1 MPTTSPNDSIDGLT
15 AGAGDILVVDDNPAN
30 LIAIEA
36 ALGDLAGSLV
46 KVRAGEEALRAL
58 LRQDF
63 ALILLDVQMPTMDG
77 FETARLVRTRGR
89 SKHTPIIFITAYGQ
103 DQEGVLRGY
112 ELGAVDFLFKPIV
125 PEVLRAKVTVFV
137 ELRRRT
143 AEVTRQAELLR
154 EHERREHE
162 RQLGAERQR
171 WEAELLRRENREL
184 EDADRRKNE
193 FLAMLAH
200 ELRTPLSPVVMGLDI
215 LRGLPPGDPGA
226 PVVIDAM
233 ERQLHHLTR
242 LVDDLLEVAR
252 ITRGSIEL
260 RRRAMPVQD
269 AVQQAVAMCQVD
281 MARRN
286 HTLTVELPE
295 VPVWVEVDPV
305 RLTQV
310 VCNLLTNAARYTDPG
325 GDIRVA
331 CRRDGEQVYLEVR
344 DNGRGIA
351 PDALEKIFDMFV
363 QGEGSG
369 GLGLGLALVRR
380 LVEMHGGRVSAS
392 SGGAGRGSE
401 FLIRLPVA
409 AAPVDGIAVDSAPLA
424 TPPAPVA
431 VSRRIVI
438 VEDHEDIRELLAEA
452 LRRRGHNVMTTTHG
466 EEGARAIAA
475 ERPEV
480 ALIDIGLPDIDG
492 LEVARRARAA
502 VGDSTRLVAMTG
514 FGQASVKQR
523 ALAAGFDEFLV
534 KPIQVGTI
542 ERLLAGPS
550 ASSASTSASS
560 SSLPGLAAVAASR
573 PRSGSQPPSASRARV
588 LVVEDDEDTS
598 SVLCA
603 ALARDGYDVEV
614 AHDGEQAVDRARSWQ
629 PAVVLCDL
637 TLPGGLGGLEVARAL
652 RADARTQAARLVAVT
667 GHSRAEDRRAATDAG
682 FDDYLTKPL
691 TLAAVKAAVAR
702 SLAQGD
708 ATAVAET

>member
-15 AGAGDILVVDDNPAN
+15 ASAGDILVVDDNPAN

-63 ALILLDVQMPTMDG
+63 ALILLDVQMPNMDG

-103 DQEGVLRGY
+103 DQEGILRGY

-125 PEVLRAKVTVFV
+125 PEVLRAKVNVFV
-137 ELRRRT
+137 ELRRR
-143 AEVTRQAELLR
+143 AHEVTRQAELLR

-215 LRGLPPGDPGA
+215 LRGLPPDDPGA

-269 AVQQAVAMCQVD
+269 AIQQAVAMCRVD
-281 MARRN
+281 MERRD
-286 HTLTVELPE
+286 HVLTVDVPPE
-295 VPVWVEVDPV
+295 PVWVEVDPV

-325 GDIRVA
+325 GDIRIT
-331 CRRDGEQVYLEVR
+331 CHRDGDQVKLEVR

-380 LVEMHGGRVSAS
+380 LVEMHGGRVKAAS
-392 SGGAGRGSE
+392 DGPGRGSE
-401 FLIRLPVA
+401 FTIRIPLAP
-409 AAPVDGIAVDSAPLA
+409 APVGTVTVEDSAPV
-424 TPPAPVA
+424 PAPSAPVT
-431 VSRRIVI
+431 VSRRVVI

-452 LRRRGHNVMTTTHG
+452 LRRRGHDVLTTTHG
-466 EEGARAIAA
+466 EEGARAIAT

-502 VGDSTRLVAMTG
+502 VGESTRLVAMTG

-542 ERLLAGPS
+542 ERLLGGG
-550 ASSASTSASS
+550 TT
-560 SSLPGLAAVAASR
+560 ASR
-573 PRSGSQPPSASRARV
+573 GRPGSQPPATAAIAAAAPAGRARV

-598 SVLCA
+598 SVLRA

-702 SLAQGD
+702 SLAELDG
-708 ATAVAET
+708 TAVAKQT

>member
-1 MPTTSPNDSIDGLT
+1 MPTTSSNDSIDGLT

-281 MARRN
+281 MQRRN
-286 HTLTVELPE
+286 HVLSVQLPE
-295 VPVWVEVDPV
+295 QPVWVEVDPV

-392 SGGAGRGSE
+392 SGGPGRGSE

-409 AAPVDGIAVDSAPLA
+409 VAPTDGMAIDSAPIA
-424 TPPAPVA
+424 APPAPVA
-431 VSRRIVI
+431 VSRRVVI

-534 KPIQVGTI
+534 KPIHVGTI
-542 ERLLAGPS
+542 ERLLGGPSPS
-550 ASSASTSASS
+550 ASSSTS
-560 SSLPGLAAVAASR
+560 LPAVSGR
-573 PRSGSQPPSASRARV
+573 PRTSSQPAATAATTRARV

-614 AHDGEQAVDRARSWQ
+614 AHDGEQAVDRARAWQ